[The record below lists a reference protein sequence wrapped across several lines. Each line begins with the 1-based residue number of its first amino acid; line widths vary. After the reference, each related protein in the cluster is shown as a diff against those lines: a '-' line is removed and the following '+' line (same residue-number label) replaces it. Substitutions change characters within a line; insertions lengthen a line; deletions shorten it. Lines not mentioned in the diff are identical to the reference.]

1 MSPHSL
7 DYLPVTHHYFNKNMK
22 SINILKLSLITLIV
36 FSHIS
41 PVYSRN
47 YGSTSKAI
55 NQSKNTLQNTKSK
68 LQQGKQL
75 VEKLRRKENETNF
88 RIAVLQQ
95 KIETSSI
102 KLADAQY
109 RYQQTQ
115 KQIRV
120 TDSKLKETEKE
131 LKDQIKHTKSTV
143 KRLYKY
149 RYIDFMLFLLHSD
162 DISKLMRR
170 SVYFNYILKQ
180 DNELINEIK
189 KKKEDIRDLKQDY
202 RQKQVKIVTISKKIV
217 EQKDIYEEASE
228 DQTDYLQKVQHQKG
242 YYEREVQAL
251 ENESN
256 RIYSLL
262 KSLVVRQ
269 KLEKQRIL
277 TARRSGNK
285 ITYSY
290 ATRNV
295 SVPAFSGGRMGWPSA
310 SSNLTSY
317 YGYRVHPIFG
327 TRKLHSGIDIGAGAG
342 TPTYAAAD
350 GIVVE
355 AGWTGGYGKAVIIDH
370 GGGIATLYGHSS
382 QLYVAPGQSV
392 KRGQLIAACGSTG
405 FSTGPHL
412 HFEVRVNG
420 SPVDPLAYL
429 R

>member
-1 MSPHSL
+1 MKL
-7 DYLPVTHHYFNKNMK
+7 KNVFK
-22 SINILKLSLITLIV
+22 TTLCLLLCMT
-36 FSHIS
+36 IS
-41 PVYSRN
+41 TPSYSRS
-47 YGSTSKAI
+47 YRRTSSTSTAI
-55 NQSKNTLQNTKSK
+55 NQSKNRLQSTKDR

-115 KQIRV
+115 RQIKV

-131 LKDQIKHTKSTV
+131 LKSQIKTTQSTI

-149 RYIDFMLFLLHSD
+149 RYMDFLMFLLNSN
-162 DISKLMRR
+162 DISSLMRR
-170 SVYFNYILKQ
+170 TVYFNYIIKQ

-189 KKKEDIRDLKQDY
+189 KKKQDIKELKQDY
-202 RQKQVKIVTISKKIV
+202 KEKQVKIVTISKKIV
-217 EQKDIYEEASE
+217 EQKSVYEEASE
-228 DQTDYLQKVQHQKG
+228 DQADYLEKVQHQRS

-256 RIYSLL
+256 RISSLL
-262 KSLVVRQ
+262 KNLIVRQ
-269 KLEKQRIL
+269 RLERQRV
-277 TARRSGNK
+277 ASAGRS
-285 ITYSY
+285 YSMPRY
-290 ATRNV
+290 SSPV
-295 SVPAFSGGRMGWPSA
+295 FSGGRMGWPSA
-310 SSNLTSY
+310 SPTLTSY
-317 YGYRVHPIFG
+317 FGYRVHPIFG
-327 TRKLHSGIDIGAGAG
+327 TRKLHSGIDVGAAAG

-350 GIVVE
+350 GVVIE

-370 GGGIATLYGHSS
+370 GGGVATLYAHSS
-382 QLYVAPGQSV
+382 VLYVAPGQSV
-392 KRGQLIAACGSTG
+392 KRGQLIAAVGSTG